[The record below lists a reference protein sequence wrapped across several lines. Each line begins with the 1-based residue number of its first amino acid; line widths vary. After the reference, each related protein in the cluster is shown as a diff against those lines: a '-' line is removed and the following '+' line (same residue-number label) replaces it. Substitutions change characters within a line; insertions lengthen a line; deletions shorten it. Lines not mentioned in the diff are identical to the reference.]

1 MKVEKYG
8 CESEEIFDHYSKE
21 GIFFLKAGYVGETL
35 GEYNIT
41 EVLFEDIKK
50 DVLFELEI
58 HIRNYVI
65 ESLRRKSNF
74 NAWAAKA

>member
-35 GEYNIT
+35 REDNT
-41 EVLFEDIKK
+41 MEVIFEDLKK
-50 DVLFELEI
+50 DVPVELERY
-58 HIRNYVI
+58 IRNHVV
-65 ESLRRKSNF
+65 
-74 NAWAAKA
+74 